1 MSTSDTPGAAATDSP
16 GAAATAP
23 PGAVGTPRHGYL
35 APLALALAVLALLG
49 ALGLGWLGYERMTA
63 LEVQLAR
70 RIGEFDAASRE
81 ARTAAKAANS
91 ALADLDNRLLA
102 LENRAQET
110 QNQQLA
116 LAAMYQ
122 ELARSQD
129 ERIVADIEQTLLL
142 AQQQLRLAG
151 NVRAALIGLEA
162 AEARLTQLD
171 KPQLADLRNAIIR
184 DIERLK
190 LLPAADL
197 ERVSARLEALTQSVA
212 QLKLDIETE
221 VVRHRPPTEGSADG
235 DVMSRLTREV
245 WREFKELVRIRRL
258 DKPEVPLLA
267 PSQAY
272 FLRENLKLRLLAARL
287 ALLQRDEAGF
297 RADLTAARAW
307 VEDNFKREDTVTL
320 AFLASVDELL
330 RAPVALGDARID
342 ASLAAV
348 RAARGGQ

>member
-1 MSTSDTPGAAATDSP
+1 MPTG
-16 GAAATAP
+16 AATAP
-23 PGAVGTPRHGYL
+23 PSAPSLGAVPPDAPPPGSAHRPYV
-35 APLALALAVLALLG
+35 APLALVLAVLALGG
-49 ALGLGWLGYERMTA
+49 ALGLGWLGYDRMTA

-91 ALADLDNRLLA
+91 ALADLDSRLLT

-212 QLKLDIETE
+212 QLKLDSEAE
-221 VVRHRPPTEGSADG
+221 LPRHTPQADGNVDG
-235 DVMSRLTREV
+235 DVLSRLTREV
-245 WREFKELVRIRRL
+245 WREFKALVRIRRL
-258 DKPEVPLLA
+258 DKPEMPLLA

-297 RADLTAARAW
+297 RADLAAARDW
-307 VEDNFKREDTVTL
+307 VEDSFKPEDAVTL

-330 RAPVALGDARID
+330 RVPVALGDARLD

>member
-1 MSTSDTPGAAATDSP
+1 MSTPDTPGSAAVTDATHRVS
-16 GAAATAP
+16 AT
-23 PGAVGTPRHGYL
+23 RHANL

-49 ALGLGWLGYERMTA
+49 ALGLGWLGYERMAA

-81 ARTAAKAANS
+81 ARTAAKAANN
-91 ALADLDNRLLA
+91 ALADLDSRLLA

-171 KPQLADLRNAIIR
+171 KPQLTDLRNAIIR

-190 LLPAADL
+190 LLPTADL
-197 ERVSARLEALTQSVA
+197 ERVFARLEALTQSVA
-212 QLKLDIETE
+212 QLKLDSETE
-221 VVRHRPPTEGSADG
+221 LARRTPPADG
-235 DVMSRLTREV
+235 IADGGVLHRLTREV
-245 WREFKELVRIRRL
+245 WQEFKQLVRIRRL
-258 DKPEVPLLA
+258 DRPEVPLLA

-287 ALLQRDEAGF
+287 ALLQRDEAAF
-297 RADLTAARAW
+297 RADLNAARAW
-307 VEDNFKREDTVTL
+307 VEDSFKRDDAVTL
-320 AFLASVDELL
+320 TFLASVDELL

-342 ASLAAV
+342 ASLAAA